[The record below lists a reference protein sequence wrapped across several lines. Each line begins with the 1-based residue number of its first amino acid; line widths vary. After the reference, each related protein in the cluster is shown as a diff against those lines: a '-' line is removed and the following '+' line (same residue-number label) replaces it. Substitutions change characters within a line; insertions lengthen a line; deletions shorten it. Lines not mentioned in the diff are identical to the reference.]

1 MDSFTDKMKQSVF
14 LNEAFLLA
22 EVLSNTVTLL
32 QLIQVYP
39 ASGTIAE
46 RGFSL
51 MNLIMDD
58 FRNSMNT
65 ATLDATLRITYV
77 YESTHDVL
85 DLIIGIWKKGG
96 NRRIINFNP
105 SSKKKISPVFINIY
119 VFMVI

>member
-1 MDSFTDKMKQSVF
+1 MKQSVF

-96 NRRIINFNP
+96 NRRI
-105 SSKKKISPVFINIY
+105 KL
-119 VFMVI
+119 

>member
-46 RGFSL
+46 
-51 MNLIMDD
+51 
-58 FRNSMNT
+58 
-65 ATLDATLRITYV
+65 
-77 YESTHDVL
+77 
-85 DLIIGIWKKGG
+85 
-96 NRRIINFNP
+96 
-105 SSKKKISPVFINIY
+105 
-119 VFMVI
+119 